1 MRASDILHGLAGL
14 LAVLDRQ
21 EQAVA
26 PQPQPIVVNVNTSDA
41 TPASQPAPVPQPAHA
56 LSPVAV
62 DNVATADQG
71 TFVPPLQA
79 KLELLK
85 KSVGVDSVYDQ
96 CGPSEE
102 LTGHGAD
109 NEQDP
114 LARMKQMA
122 GIHIAGEDND
132 ITG

>member
-1 MRASDILHGLAGL
+1 MRASDVLQGLASL
-14 LAVLDRQ
+14 LAVLDKQ
-21 EQAVA
+21 EQTVVS
-26 PQPQPIVVNVNTSDA
+26 QPQPIVVNVNTSDA
-41 TPASQPAPVPQPAHA
+41 APASQPTSQPQVAHA
-56 LSPVAV
+56 LVPVAV
-62 DNVATADQG
+62 DNKDKADQG

-85 KSVGVDSVYDQ
+85 KSVGIDSVYDQ
-96 CGPSEE
+96 GGPSEE

-109 NEQDP
+109 NQDE

-132 ITG
+132 IVG

>member
-1 MRASDILHGLAGL
+1 MKASDILHGLADL
-14 LAVLDRQ
+14 LSGIEGNRSVQ
-21 EQAVA
+21 QQ
-26 PQPQPIVVNVNTSDA
+26 QPTATLIQVSADNTDHSDI
-41 TPASQPAPVPQPAHA
+41 
-56 LSPVAV
+56 
-62 DNVATADQG
+62 G

-96 CGPSEE
+96 TGPDED

-109 NEQDP
+109 NEDE

-122 GIHIAGEDND
+122 GIHIASEDND

>member
-1 MRASDILHGLAGL
+1 MRASDILHGLADL
-14 LAVLDRQ
+14 LAGIEGSRQ
-21 EQAVA
+21 AQRLQ
-26 PQPQPIVVNVNTSDA
+26 QPQQQ
-41 TPASQPAPVPQPAHA
+41 QPAVTMVQVSA
-56 LSPVAV
+56 
-62 DNVATADQG
+62 DNTDHSDSG

-96 CGPSEE
+96 GGPDEQ
-102 LTGHGAD
+102 LTGQGAD

-122 GIHIAGEDND
+122 GIHTASEDND
-132 ITG
+132 IVG

>member
-1 MRASDILHGLAGL
+1 MRASDILHGLADL
-14 LAVLDRQ
+14 LAGIEGSRQ
-21 EQAVA
+21 AQQL
-26 PQPQPIVVNVNTSDA
+26 QPQA
-41 TPASQPAPVPQPAHA
+41 QPAVTMVQVSA
-56 LSPVAV
+56 
-62 DNVATADQG
+62 DNTDHSDSG

-96 CGPSEE
+96 GGPDES
-102 LTGHGAD
+102 LTGQGAD

-122 GIHIAGEDND
+122 GIHVAGEDND
-132 ITG
+132 IVG

>member
-1 MRASDILHGLAGL
+1 MRASDILQGLAGL

-21 EQAVA
+21 EQTAVQA
-26 PQPQPIVVNVNTSDA
+26 PQPIVVNVNTTSPEA
-41 TPASQPAPVPQPAHA
+41 FQQPAPQAQPAHA

-62 DNVATADQG
+62 DNTATPDQG

-96 CGPSEE
+96 GGPDEQ
-102 LTGHGAD
+102 LTGQGAD

-114 LARMKQMA
+114 LARMKKMA
-122 GIHIAGEDND
+122 GIHVAGEDND

>member
-1 MRASDILHGLAGL
+1 MKASEILHGLADL
-14 LAVLDRQ
+14 LSGIEGNQGAQQVEPTATLVQVSAD
-21 EQAVA
+21 
-26 PQPQPIVVNVNTSDA
+26 NSDH
-41 TPASQPAPVPQPAHA
+41 SD
-56 LSPVAV
+56 S
-62 DNVATADQG
+62 G

-96 CGPSEE
+96 CGPDES
-102 LTGHGAD
+102 LTGQGAD

-122 GIHIAGEDND
+122 GIHVAGEDND

>member
-1 MRASDILHGLAGL
+1 MRASDILQGLAGL

-41 TPASQPAPVPQPAHA
+41 APAPQPAPVPQPAHT
-56 LSPVAV
+56 LNPIEV
-62 DNVATADQG
+62 DNKIAADQG

-96 CGPSEE
+96 GGPSEE

-109 NEQDP
+109 NQDE